1 MNEEVKTRINNM
13 ITIYGTKLSFI
24 SNNVNLNQSTLS
36 RFLNDKQ
43 ELSTDALTRIDK
55 FLKDRNC

>member
-13 ITIYGTKLSFI
+13 INNYGTKLSFI

-43 ELSTDALTRIDK
+43 QLSEDALNRIDK

>member
-1 MNEEVKTRINNM
+1 MNEEVKTRINTM

-36 RFLNDKQ
+36 RFLNNKQ
-43 ELSTDALTRIDK
+43 ELSMDALNRIDK

>member
-13 ITIYGTKLSFI
+13 ITIYGTKLSLI

-43 ELSTDALTRIDK
+43 ELSKDALNRIDK

>member
-13 ITIYGTKLSFI
+13 INIYGTKLSFI
-24 SNNVNLNQSTLS
+24 SNNVNLNQSTLN
-36 RFLNDKQ
+36 RFLHNKQ
-43 ELSTDALTRIDK
+43 QLSEDALNRIDK

>member
-1 MNEEVKTRINNM
+1 MNEEVKTRINTM

-43 ELSTDALTRIDK
+43 ELSQDALNRIDK

>member
-13 ITIYGTKLSFI
+13 IKLYGTKLSFI

-43 ELSTDALTRIDK
+43 QLSEDALNRIDK

>member
-1 MNEEVKTRINNM
+1 MNEEVKIRINKM

-36 RFLNDKQ
+36 RFLNNKQ
-43 ELSTDALTRIDK
+43 ELSTDALNRIDK

>member
-1 MNEEVKTRINNM
+1 M

-43 ELSTDALTRIDK
+43 QLSEDTLNRIDK

>member
-13 ITIYGTKLSFI
+13 INIYGTKLSFI

-43 ELSTDALTRIDK
+43 QLSEDALNRIDK